1 MNKCKE
7 CGKEEWGYGSLLNND
22 GLCFNC
28 SAKHINELVQKI
40 HILNEANMSLEN
52 TVGKL
57 GEQLNEANKV
67 VKFYANSFFG
77 DKQKDGTYLIYT
89 RENALGRVQVT
100 YNPNIANN
108 YLEKWGVK

>member
-52 TVGKL
+52 TIGKL

-67 VKFYANSFFG
+67 IKHYANGTIYLFPTWYNGSF
-77 DKQKDGTYLIYT
+77 
-89 RENALGRVQVT
+89 E
-100 YNPNIANN
+100 ANN